1 MATSF
6 LDERT
11 YNSGDLVFSE
21 GEKGTEMFIV
31 QEGKVVVTKQIAGAE
46 VFLATMERGDFF
58 GEMALLESLPR
69 SATCRA
75 LGATRLL
82 AIRTGELLMKIRRDP
97 TFAFEMLQH
106 MSRRI
111 RFLDEQMGQVMESE
125 KLSRDELDQL
135 RAGAEYPQRDHA

>member
-1 MATSF
+1 MASPF

-11 YNSGDLVFSE
+11 YKSGDLVFTE
-21 GEKGTEMFIV
+21 GEKGAEMFIV
-31 QEGKVVVTKQIAGAE
+31 QEGKVIVTRQVAGTE
-46 VFLATMERGDFF
+46 VFLATVGRGDFF
-58 GEMALLESLPR
+58 GEMAVLESLPR

-75 LGATRLL
+75 LDDTRLL

-111 RFLDEQMGQVMESE
+111 RYLDDQLALIMESE
-125 KLSRDELDQL
+125 KLSREELDRL
-135 RAGAEYPQRDHA
+135 RATSEYPQKDHP